1 MSGIALLLLDARMT
15 RASPGGEGH
24 PRDVD
29 NAGSRAVHQSCEGII
44 VMLKQKSSEYRG
56 YRTAGI
62 RLSEE
67 QLPQLAQLYGA
78 RTKPMLPAVHAFDK
92 AHTVML
98 VEEGLLERRQVRRYC
113 AACDSWKAR
122 AWSRPAR
129 ASAAAC
135 TPASNT

>member
-62 RLSEE
+62 RLKDLTPRLAKDKLAMMNLGSIRE
-67 QLPQLAQLYGA
+67 QSIAGAISTGTHASTGYTDQAQS
-78 RTKPMLPAVHAFDK
+78 F
-92 AHTVML
+92 
-98 VEEGLLERRQVRRYC
+98 C
-113 AACDSWKAR
+113 
-122 AWSRPAR
+122 
-129 ASAAAC
+129 
-135 TPASNT
+135 